1 MIYLSRNNLLMAV
14 LMALAMSAC
23 KMAPQENTIVFFNLD
38 SLIDQQVA
46 NLSRIQPV
54 LEKEAEINGEQET
67 LRLEQTDSMVWA
79 KELDIFRQLD
89 LNTRALNAGRYEIET
104 GLRDDT
110 SNLSI
115 IEYTAKEELP
125 LSHVR
130 IYYQE
135 NPRKVRRIEGSFR
148 SKKSNRLY
156 ASSRELSM
164 ELIDINSKAM
174 LTQYQV
180 TGGQKM
186 IMGDSISYR
195 IVGALTYE

>member
-1 MIYLSRNNLLMAV
+1 MVM
-14 LMALAMSAC
+14 AMSAC
-23 KMAPQENTIVFFNLD
+23 QMAPPEGTAVFFDLD

-54 LEKEAEINGEQET
+54 LEKEAEINGKQE
-67 LRLEQTDSMVWA
+67 RIKLEKTDSAVWA

-89 LNTRALNAGRYEIET
+89 LNARALNAGRYEVKT
-104 GLRDDT
+104 GLRDGT

-115 IEYTAKEELP
+115 IEYAAKEELP

-135 NPRKVRRIEGSFR
+135 NPEKVRRIEGKFR
-148 SKKSNRLY
+148 SKETNRLY
-156 ASSRELSM
+156 SSGRYLSM
-164 ELIDINSKAM
+164 ELIDINSQAM
-174 LTQYQV
+174 LTKYSV
-180 TGGQKM
+180 IGGQKM
-186 IMGDSISYR
+186 IMGDSMSYN

>member
-1 MIYLSRNNLLMAV
+1 MYLLRNRSILSFTMV
-14 LMALAMSAC
+14 MAMSAC
-23 KMAPQENTIVFFNLD
+23 QMSPRESTALFFDLD

-54 LEKEAEINGEQET
+54 LEKEAEINGKQET
-67 LRLEQTDSMVWA
+67 IRLEKTDSAIWA

-89 LNTRALNAGRYEIET
+89 LNARALNAGRYEVKT
-104 GLRDDT
+104 GLRDGT

-130 IYYQE
+130 IYYQD
-135 NPRKVRRIEGSFR
+135 NPEKVRRIEGKFR
-148 SKKSNRLY
+148 SKETNRLY
-156 ASSRELSM
+156 SSGRYLSM
-164 ELIDINSKAM
+164 ELIDINSQAM
-174 LTQYQV
+174 LTKYSV
-180 TGGQKM
+180 IGGQKM
-186 IMGDSISYR
+186 IMGDSISYN